1 MQYNILVCDD
11 EKDIVSAIKIYLEAE
26 GYKVFPAYDGLE
38 ALEVMK
44 EEDIH
49 LVLMDLMMPNM
60 DGMSAILKIRET
72 SNIPIIILSAKS
84 EITDKIIG
92 LNMGA
97 DDYII
102 KPFNAVEAPRR

>member
-44 EEDIH
+44 
-49 LVLMDLMMPNM
+49 
-60 DGMSAILKIRET
+60 
-72 SNIPIIILSAKS
+72 
-84 EITDKIIG
+84 
-92 LNMGA
+92 
-97 DDYII
+97 
-102 KPFNAVEAPRR
+102 